1 MQIAE
6 LETGWGRSLASE
18 RTRRKAGT
26 HQLAQGWELVFLRAN
41 CEHFVVFKSGLAA
54 NIWFG
59 FF

>member
-26 HQLAQGWELVFLRAN
+26 H
-41 CEHFVVFKSGLAA
+41 
-54 NIWFG
+54 
-59 FF
+59 